1 MQLVMIDI
9 ADENDN
15 PPYFKHDFYKA
26 GETAGLSW
34 FVASYCNV
42 KNVSTVNYTANTV
55 TPRRVQTIFTSSD
68 SKSKGDCHQLNR

>member
-55 TPRRVQTIFTSSD
+55 TPKTGVQFISTSS
-68 SKSKGDCHQLNR
+68 KPKGDCRQLNR